1 MDTLP
6 PGIISSA
13 DVFDNS
19 KYGSNDNPYAYPSS
33 DSNKPTDVNDPKTL
47 NSKASLSNM
56 HTIPENGNQ
65 VSSGMGTTLTSNTNG
80 TTNTNEGMFG
90 MPIWIIVLAFLVIV
104 VLAYFLFF
112 KTDGGNGEQ
121 VSSSTANDV
130 NDSNVKNDKKRVE
143 FSNKN
148 DVKVIPNR
156 EQIKNMKNVKIEYD
170 TGSESPAVPVATLTT
185 SSAAWKKEM
194 VSGNAPNEQVKS
206 GALRMTKLPPKPIK
220 PDIRQLSKDRNDPS
234 NSASSDSSDPFRS
247 SIGTVPTVQGFAGNG
262 TGESN
267 TDLNT
272 KPDEKDQEQIEKMMK
287 EYDMRTKH
295 FEAANKMHEEQERVV
310 QQVNQLLSE
319 HKPFVLFLFSPT
331 CGWCQKFKNEV
342 MERGLQTHVQVPVFA
357 MHFAYYGKLSKIW
370 GTFRGYPVVIAVD
383 KDGNGRPK
391 SGFQNLQK
399 SVDWIRETL
408 EMPRVK
414 V

>member
-19 KYGSNDNPYAYPSS
+19 KYGSNDNPYMDS
-33 DSNKPTDVNDPKTL
+33 DSNSNLKTDPIDPKNVNRKT
-47 NSKASLSNM
+47 SLTNM
-56 HTIPENGNQ
+56 HTIPENGNH

-80 TTNTNEGMFG
+80 TNSANEGMFG
-90 MPIWIIVLAFLVIV
+90 MPTWMIVLAFLVIV
-104 VLAYFLFF
+104 VLAYFLLF
-112 KTDGGNGEQ
+112 KKDDGNTEQ

-170 TGSESPAVPVATLTT
+170 TGSESPAAPVVTLTT
-185 SSAAWKKEM
+185 SSDAWKKEM
-194 VSGNAPNEQVKS
+194 VSGNAPNEQFKS

-220 PDIRQLSKDRNDPS
+220 PDIRQLSKDRNDPL
-234 NSASSDSSDPFRS
+234 NLNSDSSDPFRS
-247 SIGTVPTVQGFAGNG
+247 SIGTVPAVQGFAGNG

-267 TDLNT
+267 TELNT
-272 KPDEKDQEQIEKMMK
+272 KQDEKDQEQIEKMMK
-287 EYDMRTKH
+287 EYEMRTKH

-408 EMPRVK
+408 EMPKVK